1 MLKNEFVK
9 FYNVYNSWVFNS
21 TVKIINLLWFHVGI
35 VKHSAD
41 KKEVFQN

>member
-9 FYNVYNSWVFNS
+9 FDNVYNIWVFNS

-35 VKHSAD
+35 V
-41 KKEVFQN
+41 